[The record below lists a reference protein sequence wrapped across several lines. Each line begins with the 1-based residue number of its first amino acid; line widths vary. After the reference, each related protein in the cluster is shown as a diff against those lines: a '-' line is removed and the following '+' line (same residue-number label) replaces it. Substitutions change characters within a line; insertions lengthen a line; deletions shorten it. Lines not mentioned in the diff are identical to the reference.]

1 MRSNQG
7 EVYPDSCRT
16 ATFHK
21 DLTHCHCYQVPIQR
35 PRIELTPYLTV
46 KLFNNE
52 LPSIDSTSSHIT
64 LQRATSPE
72 ALSTI
77 SVTSES
83 TKSKRSIVPST
94 SLTFSDSKTEKQL
107 TSSSSTSTAITTTLM
122 TTPSPLVPNMT
133 VLSTSTSSPS
143 VPNMTASLTSTSLAS
158 TQSKPTKALTKPESS
173 TTSPNLA
180 MAASTTSTSTGLTS
194 VTSTVGKRSTRATL
208 STCLTS
214 ATFVTSKSTNQSMS
228 SKLLITS
235 PTSPRTTTTA
245 INQSTFLWLSQ
256 LMLLLLMCISSV
268 VSFPTQPAGTYGDNN
283 ITVYVKQPTP
293 LVTIELSVLDQKQTK
308 TTAETKT
315 GDHIT
320 HSRLQTDNGHHFSPE
335 ISVKLINL
343 LGSPS
348 TSNPIFDVSGT
359 DSSQFVTESDNETIL
374 LDTKPTSAPTNQSV
388 NLAVIPVL
396 GIFFLMVILWMK
408 CSTWFRD
415 HLRDQDLEDD
425 GKEYV
430 ILSPPE
436 EGYREVEFRSDTSSM
451 YYDTVSSYRSILRQK
466 VEYGGFN
473 NYDTVT
479 SIRSILQQR
488 TDVRDAAVQVKL
500 QGEHLKTDRWKS
512 VSGILNNSGSS
523 SDLLK
528 VPKKTHRQV
537 SFQTSQNESYDPPLQ
552 LTCDANIQVGD
563 SSTERMKNKEQ
574 ARLLQKPVD
583 PNLGSGAE
591 VSKYFGSGTQLSM
604 QSSNAS
610 LIGLNIFGVPY
621 PSTSHQ
627 EGNDA
632 TRQQEMPGSDGSG
645 GGEHEGS
652 TGETSSY
659 GGTSSVTSKDE
670 PAQCEIINPKHRRV
684 HQFQVLRVDSSDG
697 LYREPVQSKDAELT
711 SETTDVSE
719 KDSTLLTETS
729 QDDYSLAQ
737 PLPHPHHY
745 LCRRLKQAKRRCKD
759 PTGPI
764 ADSISDF
771 KPPIFSEVK
780 FGQPP
785 SDEDECDYGDDI
797 NLQVKHGAQQN
808 CGLSQTL
815 FIDEN
820 NENNCWCEQAMES
833 GKGDKLNQL
842 LEAHASSVAA
852 APRASPIS
860 MHSSAASS
868 TLSSHSSCS
877 SLEAI
882 KDEIND
888 EDGGEDGRGL
898 NLPQDASCYIA
909 QGMYAEEETP
919 LIMDLAGDSPCQS
932 PEIHALVRQR
942 GHRSSSGYETQGHET
957 PSTAKG
963 HVPETGDTSCDVT
976 PLTSST
982 NSLHECCDGK
992 RCTILAEAQSAQHPL
1007 STHLHQQP
1015 LPHPQHHLH
1024 HHHPYHHHHHQQQQ
1038 QQDQLA
1044 ETLMI
1049 HPGVPQDTSRIPSY
1063 IPHNTFRQET
1073 RHDDNNNNN
1082 NSLRRSVMER
1092 NQSLDQ
1098 RLSLP
1103 STSAT
1108 RNTNNN
1114 SSSSSTIGGGIT
1126 GDSGNNN
1133 NNNSNTS
1140 RNQIQRIPDTGSE
1153 DLRSTATG
1161 STRLAEPKIVK
1172 QEEPI
1177 DFKRFHRK
1185 PVPPILRE
1193 KEPLL
1198 LPSNYIA
1205 PTTTPTADVHL
1216 PNTKT
1221 DSNFE
1226 IV

>member
-1 MRSNQG
+1 
-7 EVYPDSCRT
+7 
-16 ATFHK
+16 
-21 DLTHCHCYQVPIQR
+21 
-35 PRIELTPYLTV
+35 
-46 KLFNNE
+46 
-52 LPSIDSTSSHIT
+52 
-64 LQRATSPE
+64 
-72 ALSTI
+72 
-77 SVTSES
+77 
-83 TKSKRSIVPST
+83 
-94 SLTFSDSKTEKQL
+94 
-107 TSSSSTSTAITTTLM
+107 M
-122 TTPSPLVPNMT
+122 TTP
-133 VLSTSTSSPS
+133 SPS

-158 TQSKPTKALTKPESS
+158 TQYKPTKALTKPESS

-180 MAASTTSTSTGLTS
+180 MAASTTSTSTDLTS
-194 VTSTVGKRSTRATL
+194 VTSTVGKQSTRETL
-208 STCLTS
+208 STRS
-214 ATFVTSKSTNQSMS
+214 TSKSTNQSMS

-235 PTSPRTTTTA
+235 PTSSRTTA
-245 INQSTFLWLSQ
+245 MNRFLWLSQ
-256 LMLLLLMCISSV
+256 LMFLLLMSISSV
-268 VSFPTQPAGTYGDNN
+268 VSFPTQPAETYGDNN
-283 ITVYVKQPTP
+283 VSVYVKQPTP
-293 LVTIELSVLDQKQTK
+293 LVTVELSVLDQKQTE

-320 HSRLQTDNGHHFSPE
+320 HPRLQTDKGQHFSPE

-359 DSSQFVTESDNETIL
+359 ESSQFVTESGNETIL
-374 LDTKPTSAPTNQSV
+374 LDMKPTSAPTNQSV

-415 HLRDQDLEDD
+415 QLRDNDLEDD

-488 TDVRDAAVQVKL
+488 TDVCDAAVQVKL

-552 LTCDANIQVGD
+552 QTCDANIQVGD

-591 VSKYFGSGTQLSM
+591 VSKCFGSGTQLSM
-604 QSSNAS
+604 QSSNTS
-610 LIGLNIFGVPY
+610 LIGLDIFGVPY

-627 EGNDA
+627 EDNDA
-632 TRQQEMPGSDGSG
+632 TRQQETPGSDGSG
-645 GGEHEGS
+645 GGEREGS
-652 TGETSSY
+652 VGETSSY

-719 KDSTLLTETS
+719 KDSTLPTETS

-737 PLPHPHHY
+737 SLTHPHHY

-764 ADSISDF
+764 TDSISDF

-785 SDEDECDYGDDI
+785 SDEDECDYVDDI
-797 NLQVKHGAQQN
+797 NLPVKHGTQRN
-808 CGLSQTL
+808 SGLSQTL

-820 NENNCWCEQAMES
+820 NENNCWCEQTMES
-833 GKGDKLNQL
+833 GKGDKLNRL
-842 LEAHASSVAA
+842 LEAHASCVAA

-882 KDEIND
+882 KDEIN

-898 NLPQDASCYIA
+898 ALAQDASSYIT

-1007 STHLHQQP
+1007 STHSHQQP

-1024 HHHPYHHHHHQQQQ
+1024 HHPHHYHHHQQQQQQQ

-1044 ETLMI
+1044 ETLKTQ
-1049 HPGVPQDTSRIPSY
+1049 PGVPQDTPRIPSY

-1082 NSLRRSVMER
+1082 NNNLRRSVMER

-1098 RLSLP
+1098 RLSLT

-1108 RNTNNN
+1108 KNTNNN
-1114 SSSSSTIGGGIT
+1114 SSSSSSSSAIGGGIT
-1126 GDSGNNN
+1126 GGSGNNN
-1133 NNNSNTS
+1133 NNNSNTI
-1140 RNQIQRIPDTGSE
+1140 RNQIQRIPDTGSD

-1161 STRLAEPKIVK
+1161 STRLAEPNIV
-1172 QEEPI
+1172 QHEEPI

-1185 PVPPILRE
+1185 PVPPILHE

-1198 LPSNYIA
+1198 LPSNYSA

-1216 PNTKT
+1216 PNTET
-1221 DSNFE
+1221 ESNFE